1 MYKLSSDYCKY
12 EFRRNGTEVG
22 ICKIETQIKSNTS
35 HPADED
41 VIMTPPDDDI
51 KESKGDENMEESK
64 DVNNA
69 KDQFTNVL
77 NKRSRLV

>member
-1 MYKLSSDYCKY
+1 M
-12 EFRRNGTEVG
+12 
-22 ICKIETQIKSNTS
+22 KSNKS

-64 DVNNA
+64 DGNND